1 MDRSN
6 ATLVAAFAHA
16 LREARLGAGLTQVD
30 LAERAEVSVRFISQL
45 ETGKRQPSLSAL
57 AALAAGLMIPMSVL
71 VAAIER
77 NECILGGDAD
87 QPVSAELDDNT
98 EIAG

>member
-16 LREARLGAGLTQVD
+16 LREARLGAGLTQED

-77 NECILGGDAD
+77 NLRIFDGDAE
-87 QPVSAELDDNT
+87 QSASAELDDSF
-98 EIAG
+98 EIDG